1 MIYDCFT
8 FFNELDLLEIRLNI
22 LNDVVD
28 KFVLVEAT
36 KTFSGKDKPLYY
48 EQNKERFSKFKDK
61 IIHVVVDDFPE
72 PDETTQDVAFMVE
85 SYQRNAI
92 MRGLK
97 GAKDDDV
104 IIIADLDEIPNP
116 DVLSVLDCSGD
127 KIYWLRQ
134 KMFYYFINYLNI
146 SEPYWNYRVKVLSY
160 KNLCHY
166 CDNMNIKYDRFIS
179 ATTDKKTTPNKIRM
193 LDDGICVR
201 NGGWHF
207 SFLGGVDAII
217 KKIQSFSHQE
227 YNNEEYINKDKLLKR
242 ISNGEDLFGR
252 DEYHYI
258 AIPLDESFPKYIVEN
273 QEKYSNLIFKITP
286 QYKLKLIIKKIILAV
301 LILPT
306 NLVIIAKYR
315 KRLKQKIK
323 MIM

>member
-1 MIYDCFT
+1 M
-8 FFNELDLLEIRLNI
+8 N
-22 LNDVVD
+22 
-28 KFVLVEAT
+28 KT
-36 KTFSGKDKPLYY
+36 KK
-48 EQNKERFSKFKDK
+48 RFSKFKDK
-61 IIHVVVDDFPE
+61 IIHIVVDDFPE
-72 PDETTQDVAFMVE
+72 PDETTQDVAFMIE

-97 GAKDDDV
+97 DAKDEDV

-116 DVLSVLDCSGD
+116 DVLKNLDCSGN

-146 SEPYWNYRVKVLSY
+146 SEPYWNYRIKVLSY

-193 LDDGICVR
+193 LNDGICITD
-201 NGGWHF
+201 GGWHF

-227 YNNEEYINKDKLLKR
+227 FNNEEYINKDKILKR

-258 AIPLDESFPKYIVEN
+258 AIPLDKSFPKYIREN
-273 QEKYSNLIFKITP
+273 QEKYKDLIFKITP
-286 QYKLKLIIKKIILAV
+286 QYKRKFIIKKTFCNILNFFV
-301 LILPT
+301 SFI
-306 NLVIIAKYR
+306 IIAKYR
-315 KRLKQKIK
+315 KILKQKIK